1 MTPGPYDPYH
11 PALPNVRN
19 ALKGRQFDNVLDLD
33 ASRKVKKATGKAVP
47 IRKSS
52 TPDSPEMT
60 KHENEAMAL
69 GNPETVKKSKFDK
82 VMDYLGLGD
91 QN

>member
-1 MTPGPYDPYH
+1 MTEPFGPIQRG
-11 PALPNVRN
+11 LVS
-19 ALKGRQFDNVLDLD
+19 RQFNNVLDLD
-33 ASRKVKKATGKAVP
+33 ASRKVKQATGKAVP
-47 IRKSS
+47 IRKNM

-91 QN
+91 SDGPTK